1 MVDDGTWFSAR
12 PFLLADGLFA
22 YLKMETQLK
31 LADLTSGNPRWVRP
45 VPTRF
50 DEFVLG
56 LPVGA
61 LLIIGVVL
69 LSSVRWKAVPEILKR
84 VYGKPSYKN
93 DRYSF
98 SWRSFCRLFFST
110 SNLRLYGSGGRYD

>member
-1 MVDDGTWFSAR
+1 
-12 PFLLADGLFA
+12 LLADGLFA

-69 LSSVRWKAVPEILKR
+69 LSSVALE
-84 VYGKPSYKN
+84 
-93 DRYSF
+93 
-98 SWRSFCRLFFST
+98 
-110 SNLRLYGSGGRYD
+110 SGARNFEEGVWQTQL